1 MNGDELSQ
9 VLRMVSEGKV
19 SVPEAQELIGALQL
33 PPPLDYDPQPASSQR
48 AAQSH
53 KLVIGVSEDGE
64 MISETVI
71 PLALLNANRQ
81 FVPRQLRH
89 YLSKFEVDLDTLLRE
104 ASTLGLNGT
113 LADLREDSTNLWI
126 SLK

>member
-19 SVPEAQELIGALQL
+19 SVPEAQELIDALQL
-33 PPPLDYDPQPASSQR
+33 PALLDNPQPANFQR
-48 AAQSH
+48 VAPTS

-89 YLSKFEVDLDTLLRE
+89 YLSKFEVDLDTLIRE
-104 ASTLGLNGT
+104 ASTLGLTGT
-113 LADLREDSTNLWI
+113 LADL
-126 SLK
+126 